1 MKDKVPAVGGRCDG
15 QSDMLVARKELK
27 GPTSNFIRFT
37 ELTQALLLI
46 SAIFFIDLY
55 WPVQSVTV
63 PSWAWVPSVIIWACT
78 IVVVIARLTLPSFRN
93 QAVILRTRMLAL
105 WVARSPVPWL
115 FVATCCVFL
124 AIGTYVAYSLA
135 SLIGG
140 GVGLTVHYFGLFAMV
155 TAISLVSLRFYES
168 AFRPSLRER

>member
-15 QSDMLVARKELK
+15 QPDMLVARKELK

-63 PSWAWVPSVIIWACT
+63 PSWGWVASVLIWACT
-78 IVVVIARLTLPSFRN
+78 VLVVLGRLTLPSVRDLGVF
-93 QAVILRTRMLAL
+93 VVTR
-105 WVARSPVPWL
+105 V
-115 FVATCCVFL
+115 
-124 AIGTYVAYSLA
+124 
-135 SLIGG
+135 
-140 GVGLTVHYFGLFAMV
+140 
-155 TAISLVSLRFYES
+155 
-168 AFRPSLRER
+168 